1 MKRSLRLLTLLLL
14 AACGRTDLL
23 PPGSTLAAGT
33 WGGDKAGILLG
44 AEGAHV
50 HMGCT
55 YGDFPV
61 PIALA
66 PNGAFDVDGSY
77 LLRAHPI
84 AVGPTMPARFKGR
97 VTGTTVTMTV
107 EVTDTVADSTV
118 VLGPSTV
125 VFGDEPRMGVCP
137 ICRVPAAWT
146 AGMEVEV
153 QPPERESVSVNVL
166 PFPSALS
173 TSRWPPIAHASW
185 RLMARPRPVP
195 S

>member
-84 AVGPTMPARFKGR
+84 AVGPTMPAGR
-97 VTGTTVTMTV
+97 SVT
-107 EVTDTVADSTV
+107 
-118 VLGPSTV
+118 
-125 VFGDEPRMGVCP
+125 R
-137 ICRVPAAWT
+137 RAAALAA
-146 AGMEVEV
+146 AGATGAAGACG
-153 QPPERESVSVNVL
+153 L
-166 PFPSALS
+166 ASA
-173 TSRWPPIAHASW
+173 
-185 RLMARPRPVP
+185 
-195 S
+195 